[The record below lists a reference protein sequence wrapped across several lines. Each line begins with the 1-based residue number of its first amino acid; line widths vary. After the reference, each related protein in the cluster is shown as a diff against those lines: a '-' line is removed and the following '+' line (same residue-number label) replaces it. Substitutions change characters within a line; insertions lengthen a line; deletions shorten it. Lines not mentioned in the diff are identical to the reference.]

1 MRFRNLVSCVVLMI
15 GFGASQA
22 QPVPVGRVTNPV
34 TDAQGNGDTRDPA
47 MSGDGRYLFFVST
60 ANTLGPAGN
69 GALNL
74 YRYDLSGIPYPID
87 SLLLAVS
94 FLGNGNSFSPSVS
107 GYGDRVVFESLA
119 TNFGGLDSGQADIFL
134 SEAFALPGNEVGFNT
149 TLLSRG
155 LGGAAANSASQYPSI
170 SESGQFAAFLSYAS
184 NLVVGDSNGNADVFL
199 VNLENI
205 GAAPERISVDS
216 NEVPIAGA
224 SFALSNRALS
234 SDGRYVVFNANAPIG
249 GATSVG
255 DIFLR
260 DRTAG
265 TTTLVSR
272 LIGGAPFNSSSDRAS
287 ISPSA
292 RYIVFRSFAS
302 NGPSASGSRIWL
314 LDRTANQ
321 LSSVPLPPQTA
332 SCEEPRVSNRA
343 DVIMQCNSSIN
354 GVSSQAWLYRATVGD
369 MYRLSSTAGNADGNG
384 PSGNFMDLNSSG
396 DYIAFDS
403 DASNLVTGDTNSR
416 SDVFLTIDDA
426 ILNHIFGDGFE

>member
-1 MRFRNLVSCVVLMI
+1 MQFRNLVSFVVLMI
-15 GFGASQA
+15 GFGALQA
-22 QPVPVGRVTNPV
+22 QPVPVGRVTNPA

-47 MSGDGRYLFFVST
+47 LSGDGRFLFFVST
-60 ANTLGPAGN
+60 ANTLGPPGN

-74 YRYDLSGIPYPID
+74 YRYDLSGIPQPSD
-87 SLLLAVS
+87 SLILAASV
-94 FLGNGNSFSPSVS
+94 LGNGNCFSPSAS
-107 GYGDRVVFESLA
+107 DGGNRVAFASLA
-119 TNFGGLDSGQADIFL
+119 TNFGGSDSGQADVFL
-134 SEAFALPGNEVGFNT
+134 SEAFPLPGDEVGFNT
-149 TLLSRG
+149 TLLSYG
-155 LGGAAANSASQYPSI
+155 LGGAAPNSASQSPSI
-170 SESGQFAAFLSYAS
+170 SADGQVVAFLSYAS
-184 NLVVGDSNGNADVFL
+184 NLVPGDSNGNADVFL
-199 VNLENI
+199 VNLDSV
-205 GAAPERISVDS
+205 GAVPERISVDS

-249 GATSVG
+249 GATSTA

-272 LIGGAPFNSSSDRAS
+272 LISGTPFNSSSDFPS

-292 RYIVFRSFAS
+292 RYIVFRSFAT
-302 NGPSASGSRIWL
+302 NGPAASGSRIWL

-354 GVSSQAWLYRATVGD
+354 GVSSQAWLYRAMVGD
-369 MYRLSSTAGNADGNG
+369 MYRLSSTPGNADGNG

-426 ILNHIFGDGFE
+426 ILNHLFGDGFE